1 MTHAG
6 KFLVCLTAL
15 DPLKNERGRKK
26 KKERKRSEEEER
38 KTKKMQELHFGNF
51 HNHQELIQHTESAV
65 RISKFFPVRR
75 KDAPTIHGQEKAADR
90 PRAPQIATSIIRTI
104 Q

>member
-6 KFLVCLTAL
+6 KFLICLTAL

-38 KTKKMQELHFGNF
+38 NTKKCRNYIL
-51 HNHQELIQHTESAV
+51 A
-65 RISKFFPVRR
+65 ISITTRN
-75 KDAPTIHGQEKAADR
+75 
-90 PRAPQIATSIIRTI
+90 
-104 Q
+104 